1 MGSVAGFFKSR
12 FVDKFKKIL
21 EAKDLPQRI
30 ARGVAIGS
38 FIAVTPTI
46 GLQSVL
52 ALLVATCARANRAA
66 ALAMTV
72 ILNPIGIIP
81 PGLWYL
87 PAYYLG
93 TFLLRMDPVGFSR
106 AVEVYE
112 SPNGVFDKMGMLWSL
127 GTEVYGP
134 LLLGGMVMGTLVG
147 LLMYF
152 ISLRLVL
159 RYAERRGSATGR
171 PRF

>member
-21 EAKDLPQRI
+21 EAKDLPKRI
-30 ARGVAIGS
+30 AGGVAIGS
-38 FIAVTPTI
+38 FIVVTPTI

-52 ALLVATCARANRAA
+52 ALLFATCTRANRPA

-81 PGLWYL
+81 PGLWYF

-93 TFLLRMDPVGFSR
+93 SFLLRIDPVGFSR

-112 SPNGVFDKMGMLWSL
+112 SSNGVFDKMIMLWSL
-127 GTEVYGP
+127 GTEIYGP
-134 LLLGGMVMGTLVG
+134 LLLGGVVLGTLVG

-159 RYAERRGSATGR
+159 RYAAKKGGATDK
-171 PRF
+171 PDP